1 MLFPQAP
8 SIFLPFGKKIPI
20 LSEES
25 ASIGLYLRYTN
36 YIGQEAGIK
45 TILKKKNCKRAKWL
59 SEEIAEK
66 RREGK
71 EKGEKE

>member
-8 SIFLPFGKKIPI
+8 SLFLPLGKKIPN

-25 ASIGLYLRYTN
+25 AITGLCLRDTN

-45 TILKKKNCKRAKWL
+45 TILKEKNCKRAKWL
-59 SEEIAEK
+59 SDELAEK
-66 RREGK
+66 
-71 EKGEKE
+71 